1 MHLHLLKLILSQFE
15 ISDLE
20 RLNIRQKAVYERDQ
34 LQLLAKELDKI
45 LKKKNQQDKKLGSPE
60 EKNNKFSEQ
69 LQPREK
75 FSHPMIRFDCL
86 SQSGENNDQQQ
97 QQEVSWAD
105 FFGQIFP

>member
-45 LKKKNQQDKKLGSPE
+45 LKKKKPAG
-60 EKNNKFSEQ
+60 
-69 LQPREK
+69 
-75 FSHPMIRFDCL
+75 
-86 SQSGENNDQQQ
+86 
-97 QQEVSWAD
+97 
-105 FFGQIFP
+105 